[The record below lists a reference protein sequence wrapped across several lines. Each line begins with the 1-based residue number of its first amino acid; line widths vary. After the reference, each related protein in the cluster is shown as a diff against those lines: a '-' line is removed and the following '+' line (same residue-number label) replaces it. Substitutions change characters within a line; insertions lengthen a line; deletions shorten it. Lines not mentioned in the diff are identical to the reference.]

1 MPFLIRSKA
10 VRREK
15 REAWQQVGL
24 VSGFLAG
31 RHFVG
36 AKDLHYGYWQDGVE
50 HTIQNFPHAQEEY
63 CKFILSHIP
72 ADAERL
78 LDIGSGAGSVA
89 AHLVARGQKVD
100 CVSPS
105 SFLNSQ
111 ARALL
116 GDKARIF
123 ECDYE
128 DFQTTDKYDCVFF
141 CESFQYVKM
150 ERGLTNV
157 ASQLKS
163 GGQLVISDFF
173 RLPETERSPI
183 SGGHT
188 LREFEEIIARH
199 PFRLI
204 EEIDITTRTAPTF
217 TVIDSAFTKV
227 LQPIWEEVD
236 RASVTTHPIVAK
248 CVNWMFKNK
257 LDKVKKKYF
266 SHERSAENFC
276 KYKTYRLMRFERT

>member
-1 MPFLIRSKA
+1 
-10 VRREK
+10 
-15 REAWQQVGL
+15 
-24 VSGFLAG
+24 
-31 RHFVG
+31 
-36 AKDLHYGYWQDGVE
+36 
-50 HTIQNFPHAQEEY
+50 
-63 CKFILSHIP
+63 LSHIP

-89 AHLVARGQKVD
+89 ALLVARGQKVD

-116 GDKARIF
+116 GERARIF

-128 DFQTTDKYDCVFF
+128 DFQTADKYDCVFF

-150 ERGLTNV
+150 ERGLKNV
-157 ASQLKS
+157 ATQLRS

-173 RLPETERSPI
+173 RLPEAEHSPI
-183 SGGHT
+183 SGGHP
-188 LREFEEIIARH
+188 LKEFQEIIARH
-199 PFRLI
+199 PFRLV
-204 EEIDITTRTAPTF
+204 EEIDITKQTAPTF

-227 LQPIWEEVD
+227 LQPIWDEVD
-236 RASVTTHPIVAK
+236 RASVVTHPVLTK

-257 LDKVKKKYF
+257 LSKVKKKYF

-276 KYKTYRLMRFERT
+276 KFKTYRLMRFERT